1 MKSQIL
7 SKVQRYKSWRD
18 RERNLFLAG
27 NILKQ
32 SLCDVELQTK
42 VREDFIMTEKN
53 SAPASQFHVYLP
65 CF

>member
-18 RERNLFLAG
+18 RERNLFLAA

-32 SLCDVELQTK
+32 SVQLCGELQG
-42 VREDFIMTEKN
+42 MT
-53 SAPASQFHVYLP
+53 
-65 CF
+65 